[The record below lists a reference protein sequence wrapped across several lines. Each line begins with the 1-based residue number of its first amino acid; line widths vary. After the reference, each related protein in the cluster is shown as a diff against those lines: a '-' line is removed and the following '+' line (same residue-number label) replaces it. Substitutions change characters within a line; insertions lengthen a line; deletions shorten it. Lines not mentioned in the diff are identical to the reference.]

1 MNKRALIYLNIAIV
15 AFSFAGLFGK
25 WIELPSFALTF
36 GRVLF
41 SSMTLALFMLATRQ
55 SFRIEG
61 KKDALLLV
69 LAGVIM
75 TVHWWAVFQSIQMT
89 TVAVGVITFSTFP
102 LFLTFLEPA
111 IKRERLNGRNVL
123 IAVIIVIGVL
133 ITIPEFS
140 LDNNMFKGIM
150 IGMISPVAYSI
161 LTLLNKG
168 LTAKYTGTLISF
180 YEQATATLV
189 LLPFVLGAHIN
200 PTMRDIGLLLIFGT
214 VTTAFAH
221 TLFISC
227 LKHVPAQ
234 LAGICSSMETVY
246 GILLALALLGEVPS
260 MREII
265 GGIIVTVAVIY
276 AQIKKE

>member
-1 MNKRALIYLNIAIV
+1 MNKRALIYLNIAVV

-25 WIELPSFALTF
+25 WIDLPSFALTF

-41 SSMTLALFMLATRQ
+41 SSITLALFMLATKQ
-55 SFRIEG
+55 SFRIQC
-61 KKDALLLV
+61 KKDALLFL
-69 LAGVIM
+69 LSGVIM
-75 TVHWWAVFQSIQMT
+75 AVHWWSIFKSIQMT
-89 TVAVGVITFSTFP
+89 TVAVGVITFATFP

-111 IKRERLNGRNVL
+111 VNREKLNGRNVF
-123 IAVIIVIGVL
+123 IAVLIIIGVL

-150 IGMISPVAYSI
+150 IGMISPIAYAF

-168 LTAKYTGTLISF
+168 FTQRYTGTQISF
-180 YEQATATLV
+180 YEQAVAALV
-189 LLPFVLGAHIN
+189 LLPFVLGADIH
-200 PTMRDIGLLLIFGT
+200 PTMRDIGLLIIFGT

-265 GGIIVTVAVIY
+265 GGVIITAAVIY
-276 AQIKKE
+276 AQVKKE